1 MPRLILR
8 SAETG
13 PITHELAEDLITI
26 GRGPDNM
33 IVLED
38 QSVSG
43 HHAQLQR
50 AGDVYRI
57 KDLES
62 TNGTRVNKENVTE
75 VTLRFGDRLR
85 FGKVEARFEADLVGG
100 AEPLPQVAPIE
111 AKPAEMSVRP
121 ADFANASPFP
131 RHKKDVDP
139 MRTAI
144 FAIAAVALLAFLIS
158 MIAVLMMKPPG
169 L

>member
-8 SAETG
+8 SADTG
-13 PITHELAEDLITI
+13 PITHELTEELVTL

-33 IVLED
+33 IVLD
-38 QSVSG
+38 DPSVSG

-50 AGDVYRI
+50 SGDVYRV
-57 KDLES
+57 KDLGS
-62 TNGTRVNKENVTE
+62 TNGTRVNSENVTE

-85 FGKVEARFEADLVGG
+85 FGKVETRFEADLSAGV
-100 AEPLPQVAPIE
+100 EPLPEVAPIE

-131 RHKKDVDP
+131 RRKKDIDP
-139 MRTAI
+139 TRTAI
-144 FAIAAVALLAFLIS
+144 LAVAAVALLAFLAS
-158 MIAVLMMKPPG
+158 MIAVLLMRAPI